1 MKTKKNVIL
10 LALVLVS
17 TITMTILEAQASG
30 NKIGQYIKATPSNNQ
45 ENNQVRIA
53 PQATIHSAFRNTIQ
67 TRVMN
72 KPQTVNQGYSLD
84 DIQLEE
90 ITPEILEEIK
100 VHVEDYE
107 KLTDEEKKTYVPRVW
122 VVVARGLSWKSESIP
137 EVSEVAPECIPMG
150 TRFYAKAIWGN
161 TEWTL
166 YRLGRGIVGHD
177 GERYKVDGYALYK
190 KESRKFYLVLD
201 GEGVSLQ
208 AVGRVYGHN
217 ADLASVKGPRCLRL
231 AMKGR
236 ISVEGDGYTF
246 ALRGYA
252 YRLPILRAKPLEEAK
267 PQLSN

>member
-1 MKTKKNVIL
+1 
-10 LALVLVS
+10 
-17 TITMTILEAQASG
+17 
-30 NKIGQYIKATPSNNQ
+30 
-45 ENNQVRIA
+45 
-53 PQATIHSAFRNTIQ
+53 
-67 TRVMN
+67 MN
-72 KPQTVNQGYSLD
+72 KPQKVNQGYSLD

-90 ITPEILEEIK
+90 VTPEILDEIDALVEKYEE
-100 VHVEDYE
+100 
-107 KLTDEEKKTYVPRVW
+107 LPDEEKKTHRRGVW
-122 VVVARGLSWKSESIP
+122 VVVARGLSWKSGSIP
-137 EVSEVAPECIPMG
+137 EVSEIAPECIPMG

-177 GERYKVDGYALYK
+177 GERYKVDGYALYI
-190 KESRKFYLVLD
+190 KESKKFYLVLD

-236 ISVEGDGYTF
+236 MSVEGDPYTF

-252 YRLPILRAKPLEEAK
+252 FRLPILRAKPLEEAK
-267 PQLSN
+267 PQLAN